1 MRNPQVTR
9 RQVLAGS
16 ASIWV
21 AAALAPRA
29 ANAQGASVLR
39 VRSYSDI
46 QDFDPAF
53 SKAAPDGDVARCV
66 FRSLIAYKS
75 GSSWD
80 WALDAAADIKQ
91 VDPKTVSFTLKP
103 GIKWTGGFGEMTAE
117 DVKYS
122 FERVADPA
130 MKSPYKGDWATLDKV
145 EVTGPLSG
153 VVHLKEPFAP
163 LWLSTLPWTAGIIL
177 CKKAMEAS
185 NNRFTTSPPATCGPY
200 LLKEWR
206 PKQETVLVRNPDYA
220 GPKPAYDE
228 VRIRP
233 IEDEKT
239 AEIGFEAKELDFTGT
254 SVSSLPKLRSSPPA
268 GSKVGVYPSLAY
280 VWLGMNVDVPPF
292 NDIKLRKA
300 VQKAVDVDAIL
311 QAAYFGAADRATG
324 IIAPGL
330 LGHRD
335 IKMPPRDL
343 EGAKKLMAEAGK
355 SGGGVKAT
363 LAILNKTERL
373 SAAQVIQANLAEIGI
388 EVQIDAHDSGTF
400 WSLGD
405 ESKGDQWK
413 QLHMVLNRYT
423 MAPDPSWAVAWFL
436 PSQIGV
442 WNWERWNSPEF
453 DQLNTK
459 ALVETD
465 PKKRGEMYVRMQD
478 LMEESGAYVFIT
490 HEVAGVMYRDTVNP
504 ALMPD
509 GRVILPGFAAK
520 A

>member
-1 MRNPQVTR
+1 MRWRRSFREARKAMGGLYLNR
-9 RQVLAGS
+9 RQVIGGTAGL
-16 ASIWV
+16 WG
-21 AAALAPRA
+21 AAVRAPRA
-29 ANAQGASVLR
+29 AEAQGTSVLR
-39 VRSYSDI
+39 VRSYGDI

-53 SKAAPDGDVARCV
+53 SKAAPDGDVARSV
-66 FRSLIAYKS
+66 FRQLITYKS
-75 GSSWD
+75 GASWE
-80 WALDAAADIKQ
+80 WTLDAAAEIKQ

-103 GIKWTGGFGEMTAE
+103 GIKWSGGFGEMTAD

-122 FERVADPA
+122 FERIANPA
-130 MKSPYKGDWATLDKV
+130 TKSPYKGDWATLDQV

-153 VVHLKEPFAP
+153 VIHLKEPFAP
-163 LWLSTLPWTAGIIL
+163 LWRSTLPWNAGIIL

-185 NNRFTTSPPATCGPY
+185 NNRFTTNPPAMCGAY

-206 PKQETVLVRNPDYA
+206 PKQETILVRNPDYS
-220 GPKPAYDE
+220 GSKPAYDE
-228 VRIRP
+228 IHIRP

-239 AEIGFEAKELDFTGT
+239 AEIGFEAKELDFTST
-254 SVSSLPKLRSSPPA
+254 SVSSLPKLKTNPPA

-335 IKMPPRDL
+335 LKMAPRDL
-343 EGAKKLMAEAGK
+343 EGAKKLMAESGK
-355 SGGGVKAT
+355 TGVKAT

-405 ESKGDQWK
+405 QSKGDQ
-413 QLHMVLNRYT
+413 
-423 MAPDPSWAVAWFL
+423 
-436 PSQIGV
+436 
-442 WNWERWNSPEF
+442 
-453 DQLNTK
+453 
-459 ALVETD
+459 
-465 PKKRGEMYVRMQD
+465 
-478 LMEESGAYVFIT
+478 
-490 HEVAGVMYRDTVNP
+490 
-504 ALMPD
+504 
-509 GRVILPGFAAK
+509 
-520 A
+520 

>member
-1 MRNPQVTR
+1 MRGLHLTR
-9 RQVLAGS
+9 RHVLAGG
-16 ASIWV
+16 AGLWV
-21 AAALAPRA
+21 SAALAPRA
-29 ANAQGASVLR
+29 AHGQGARVLR

-53 SKAAPDGDVARCV
+53 NKAAPDGDVARCV
-66 FRSLIAYKS
+66 FRKLIDYKS
-75 GSSWD
+75 GKSWE
-80 WALDAAADIKQ
+80 WTLDAAAEIKQ
-91 VDPKTVSFTLKP
+91 VDPRTVSFTLKP

-122 FERVADPA
+122 FERIANPA
-130 MKSPYKGDWATLDKV
+130 TKSAYKGDWTALDHV

-153 VVHLKEPFAP
+153 VIHLKEAFAP
-163 LWLSTLPWTAGIIL
+163 LWLSTLPWNAGTIL
-177 CKKAMEAS
+177 CKKAMEGS
-185 NNRFTTSPPATCGPY
+185 GNRFTTNPPATCGPY
-200 LLKEWR
+200 LLKDWQ
-206 PKQETVLVRNPDYA
+206 PKQVTILVRNPDYN

-228 VRIRP
+228 IHIRP

-254 SVSSLPKLRSSPPA
+254 SVSSLPKLKASPPA
-268 GSKVGVYPSLAY
+268 GAKVGVYPSLAF

-300 VQKAVDVDAIL
+300 VQKAVDVDGIL
-311 QAAYFGAADRATG
+311 QAAYFGVAERATG

-343 EGAKKLMAEAGK
+343 EGAKKLMAESGK
-355 SGGGVKAT
+355 SGVKAT

-388 EVQIDAHDSGTF
+388 DVQIDAHDSGTF

-405 ESKGDQWK
+405 ASKGDQWK

-423 MAPDPSWAVAWFL
+423 MAPDPSWAVEWFT
-436 PSQIGV
+436 PDQIGV

-453 DQLNTK
+453 AELNKK
-459 ALVETD
+459 AQVETD
-465 PKKRGEMYVRMQD
+465 TKKRGEMYVRMQD

-490 HEVAGVMYRDTVNP
+490 HEVAGVIYRDSVAPT
-504 ALMPD
+504 LMPD
-509 GRVILPGFAAK
+509 GRVILPGFAPK
-520 A
+520 V

>member
-1 MRNPQVTR
+1 MRGLYLNR
-9 RQVLAGS
+9 RQVIGGTAGL
-16 ASIWV
+16 WV

-29 ANAQGASVLR
+29 AEAQGTSVLR
-39 VRSYSDI
+39 VRSYGDI

-53 SKAAPDGDVARCV
+53 SKAAPDGDVARSV
-66 FRSLIAYKS
+66 FRQLITYKS
-75 GSSWD
+75 GASWE
-80 WALDAAADIKQ
+80 WTLDAAAEIKQ

-103 GIKWTGGFGEMTAE
+103 GIKWSGGFGEMTAD

-122 FERVADPA
+122 FERIANPA
-130 MKSPYKGDWATLDKV
+130 TKSPYKGDWATLDQV

-153 VVHLKEPFAP
+153 VIHLKEPFAP
-163 LWLSTLPWTAGIIL
+163 LWLSTLPWNAGIIL

-185 NNRFTTSPPATCGPY
+185 NNRFTTNPPAMCGAY

-206 PKQETVLVRNPDYA
+206 PKQETILVRNPDYT
-220 GPKPAYDE
+220 GPRPAYDE
-228 VRIRP
+228 IHIRP

-254 SVSSLPKLRSSPPA
+254 SVSSLPKLKSNPPA

-335 IKMPPRDL
+335 LKMPRRDL
-343 EGAKKLMAEAGK
+343 EGAKKLMAESGK
-355 SGGGVKAT
+355 SGVKAT

-405 ESKGDQWK
+405 QSKGDQWK
-413 QLHMVLNRYT
+413 QLHMVLQRYT

-453 DQLNTK
+453 DELNKK

-465 PKKRGEMYVRMQD
+465 NKKRGEMYVRMQD

-490 HEVAGVMYRDTVNP
+490 HEVAGVMYLDSVAP
-504 ALMPD
+504 APMPD
-509 GRVILPGFAAK
+509 GRVILPGFAPK

>member
-1 MRNPQVTR
+1 MRGLNPSR
-9 RQVLAGS
+9 RQVIGGA
-16 ASIWV
+16 ASLWV
-21 AAALAPRA
+21 AAALAPRSA
-29 ANAQGASVLR
+29 EAQGTLVLR
-39 VRSYSDI
+39 TRSYADI

-66 FRSLIAYKS
+66 FRSLIAFK
-75 GSSWD
+75 GGASWD
-80 WALDAAADIKQ
+80 WDLDAAAEVKQ
-91 VDPKTVSFTLKP
+91 IDAKTVSFTLKP

-122 FERVADPA
+122 FERVANPA
-130 MKSPYKGDWATLDKV
+130 TKSPYKGDWATLDNV
-145 EVTGPLSG
+145 EITGPLSG
-153 VVHLKEPFAP
+153 VIHLKEPFAP
-163 LWLSTLPWTAGIIL
+163 LWLSTLPWTAGLIL
-177 CKKAMEAS
+177 CKKAMEGS

-206 PKQETVLVRNPDYA
+206 PKQETILVRNPDYN

-228 VRIRP
+228 IHIRP

-254 SVSSLPKLRSSPPA
+254 SVSSLPKLKGSPPA
-268 GSKVGVYPSLAY
+268 GSKVGIYPSLAY

-292 NDIKLRKA
+292 NDVKLRKA

-335 IKMPPRDL
+335 IKMPARDL
-343 EGAKKLMAEAGK
+343 EGAKRLMAESGK
-355 SGGGVKAT
+355 TGVKAT

-388 EVQIDAHDSGTF
+388 EVQIDSHDSGTF

-405 ESKGDQWK
+405 QSKGDQWK
-413 QLHMVLNRYT
+413 QLHMVLQRYS

-465 PKKRGEMYVRMQD
+465 NKKRSEMYVRMQD

-490 HEVAGVMYRDTVNP
+490 HEVAGVIYRDNVTP
-504 ALMPD
+504 TLMAD
-509 GRVILPGFAAK
+509 GRVILPKFTPK

>member
-1 MRNPQVTR
+1 MRGLYLNR
-9 RQVLAGS
+9 RQVIGGTAGL
-16 ASIWV
+16 WV

-29 ANAQGASVLR
+29 AEAQGTSVLR
-39 VRSYSDI
+39 VRSYGDI

-53 SKAAPDGDVARCV
+53 SKAAPDGDVARSV
-66 FRSLIAYKS
+66 FRQLITYKS
-75 GSSWD
+75 GASWE
-80 WALDAAADIKQ
+80 WTLDAAAEIKQ

-103 GIKWTGGFGEMTAE
+103 GIKWSGGFGEMTAD

-122 FERVADPA
+122 FERIANPA
-130 MKSPYKGDWATLDKV
+130 TKSPYKGDWATLDQV

-153 VVHLKEPFAP
+153 VIHLKEPFAP
-163 LWLSTLPWTAGIIL
+163 LWLSTLPWNAGIIL

-185 NNRFTTSPPATCGPY
+185 NNRFTTNPPAMCGAY

-206 PKQETVLVRNPDYA
+206 PKQETILVRNPDYT
-220 GPKPAYDE
+220 GPRPAYDE
-228 VRIRP
+228 IHIRP

-254 SVSSLPKLRSSPPA
+254 SVSSLPKLKSNPPA

-335 IKMPPRDL
+335 LKMAPRDL
-343 EGAKKLMAEAGK
+343 EGAKKLMAESGK
-355 SGGGVKAT
+355 SGVKAT

-405 ESKGDQWK
+405 QSKGDQWK
-413 QLHMVLNRYT
+413 QLHMVLQRYT

-453 DQLNTK
+453 DELNKK

-465 PKKRGEMYVRMQD
+465 NKKRGEMYVRMQD

-490 HEVAGVMYRDTVNP
+490 HEVAGVMYRDSVAP

-509 GRVILPGFAAK
+509 GRVILPGFAPK

>member
-1 MRNPQVTR
+1 MRRLHVTR
-9 RQVLAGS
+9 RQVIGGA
-16 ASIWV
+16 ASLWV
-21 AAALAPRA
+21 SAALAPRA
-29 ANAQGASVLR
+29 ASAQGTSVLR
-39 VRSYSDI
+39 VRSYGDI

-66 FRSLIAYKS
+66 FRQLITYKS
-75 GSSWD
+75 GNSWE
-80 WALDAAADIKQ
+80 WTLDAAAEIKQ

-103 GIKWTGGFGEMTAE
+103 GIKWSGGFGEMTAD

-122 FERVADPA
+122 FERIANPA
-130 MKSPYKGDWATLDKV
+130 TKSPYKGDWETLDQV

-153 VVHLKEPFAP
+153 VIHLKEAFAP
-163 LWLSTLPWTAGIIL
+163 LWLSTLPWNAGIIL

-185 NNRFTTSPPATCGPY
+185 NNRFTTNPPATCGAY
-200 LLKEWR
+200 LLKEWQ
-206 PKQETVLVRNPDYA
+206 PKQQTILVRNPDYN

-228 VRIRP
+228 IRIRP

-254 SVSSLPKLRSSPPA
+254 SVSSLPKLKSSPPA
-268 GSKVGVYPSLAY
+268 GSKVEVHPSLAY

-292 NDIKLRKA
+292 NDIKLRRA

-311 QAAYFGAADRATG
+311 QAAYFGVAERATG

-335 IKMPPRDL
+335 IKPAPRDV
-343 EGAKKLMAEAGK
+343 EGAKKLMAESGK
-355 SGGGVKAT
+355 SGVKAT

-405 ESKGDQWK
+405 ASKGDQWK
-413 QLHMVLNRYT
+413 QLHMVLQRYT
-423 MAPDPSWAVAWFL
+423 MAPDPSWAVEWFV
-436 PSQIGV
+436 PEQIGV
-442 WNWERWNSPEF
+442 WNWERWNSTEF
-453 DQLNTK
+453 GELNKK

-465 PKKRGEMYVRMQD
+465 TKKRGEMYVRMQD

-490 HEVAGVMYRDTVNP
+490 HEVAGVIYRDTVAP

-509 GRVILPGFAAK
+509 GRVILPGFAAR

>member
-1 MRNPQVTR
+1 
-9 RQVLAGS
+9 
-16 ASIWV
+16 
-21 AAALAPRA
+21 
-29 ANAQGASVLR
+29 VLR
-39 VRSYSDI
+39 VRSYGDI

-66 FRSLIAYKS
+66 FRSLIAFK
-75 GSSWD
+75 GGPSWD
-80 WALDAAADIKQ
+80 WALDAAAEIKQ

-122 FERVADPA
+122 FERVANPA
-130 MKSPYKGDWATLDKV
+130 MKSPYKGDWATLDNV

-163 LWLSTLPWTAGIIL
+163 LWLSTLPWTAGLIL

-200 LLKEWR
+200 LLKEWQ
-206 PKQETVLVRNPDYA
+206 PKQQTILVRNPDYN

-228 VRIRP
+228 IHIRP

-254 SVSSLPKLRSSPPA
+254 SVSSLPKLKATPPA
-268 GSKVGVYPSLAY
+268 GSKVGIYPSLAY

-311 QAAYFGAADRATG
+311 QAAYFGAAERATG

-335 IKMPPRDL
+335 IKMPPRDI
-343 EGAKKLMAEAGK
+343 EGAKKLMAESGK
-355 SGGGVKAT
+355 TGV
-363 LAILNKTERL
+363 
-373 SAAQVIQANLAEIGI
+373 
-388 EVQIDAHDSGTF
+388 
-400 WSLGD
+400 
-405 ESKGDQWK
+405 
-413 QLHMVLNRYT
+413 
-423 MAPDPSWAVAWFL
+423 
-436 PSQIGV
+436 
-442 WNWERWNSPEF
+442 
-453 DQLNTK
+453 
-459 ALVETD
+459 
-465 PKKRGEMYVRMQD
+465 
-478 LMEESGAYVFIT
+478 
-490 HEVAGVMYRDTVNP
+490 
-504 ALMPD
+504 
-509 GRVILPGFAAK
+509 
-520 A
+520 

>member
-1 MRNPQVTR
+1 MRGLHLTR
-9 RQVLAGS
+9 RHVLAGS
-16 ASIWV
+16 AGLWV
-21 AAALAPRA
+21 ATALAPRA
-29 ANAQGASVLR
+29 ANAQGTSVLR
-39 VRSYSDI
+39 VRSYGDI

-66 FRSLIAYKS
+66 FRSLIAFKG

-80 WALDAAADIKQ
+80 WQLDAAAEIKQ

-103 GIKWTGGFGEMTAE
+103 GIKWTGSFGEMTAE

-122 FERVADPA
+122 FERVANPA
-130 MKSPYKGDWATLDKV
+130 MKSPYKGDWATLDNV

-153 VVHLKEPFAP
+153 VIHLKEPFAP
-163 LWLSTLPWTAGIIL
+163 LWLSTLPWTAGLIL

-206 PKQETVLVRNPDYA
+206 PKQETILVRNPDYN

-228 VRIRP
+228 IHIRP

-254 SVSSLPKLRSSPPA
+254 SVSSLPKLKTSPPA

-311 QAAYFGAADRATG
+311 QAAYFGAAERATG

-343 EGAKKLMAEAGK
+343 EGAKKLMAESGK
-355 SGGGVKAT
+355 SGVKAT

-405 ESKGDQWK
+405 QSKGDQWK
-413 QLHMVLNRYT
+413 QLHMVLQRYS

-442 WNWERWNSPEF
+442 WNWERWNSTEF

-465 PKKRGEMYVRMQD
+465 PKKRAEMYVRMQD

-490 HEVAGVMYRDTVNP
+490 HEVAGVIYRDTVAP
-504 ALMPD
+504 RLMAD
-509 GRVILPGFAAK
+509 GRVILPGFAPK

>member
-1 MRNPQVTR
+1 MRGLHLTR
-9 RQVLAGS
+9 RHVLAGS
-16 ASIWV
+16 AGLWV

-29 ANAQGASVLR
+29 ANAQGTSVLR
-39 VRSYSDI
+39 VRSYGDI

-66 FRSLIAYKS
+66 FRSLIAFKG

-80 WALDAAADIKQ
+80 WQLDAAAEIKQ

-103 GIKWTGGFGEMTAE
+103 GIKWTGSFGEMTAE

-122 FERVADPA
+122 FERVANPA
-130 MKSPYKGDWATLDKV
+130 MKSPYKGDWATLDNV

-163 LWLSTLPWTAGIIL
+163 LWLSTLPWTAGLIL

-206 PKQETVLVRNPDYA
+206 PKQETILVRNPDYN

-228 VRIRP
+228 IHIRP

-254 SVSSLPKLRSSPPA
+254 SVSSLPKLKTSPPA

-311 QAAYFGAADRATG
+311 QAAYFGAAERATG

-343 EGAKKLMAEAGK
+343 EGAKKLMAESGK
-355 SGGGVKAT
+355 SGVKAT

-405 ESKGDQWK
+405 QSKGDQWK
-413 QLHMVLNRYT
+413 QLHMVLQRYS

-442 WNWERWNSPEF
+442 WNWERWNSTEF

-465 PKKRGEMYVRMQD
+465 PKKRAEMYVRMQD

-490 HEVAGVMYRDTVNP
+490 HEVAGVIYRDTVAP
-504 ALMPD
+504 RLMAD
-509 GRVILPGFAAK
+509 GRVILPGFAPK